1 MKQLFS
7 INELAAELKDIRD
20 ESKDISIPANHLDK
34 LRAEISSLTD
44 SRPGAKVFDLGDV
57 IAATEER
64 AAAIKNGLSI
74 TVQNGEK
81 HAFIPTNHAHG
92 QIATYADIPKAYYDR
107 LLAQNPQILADNIN
121 HGINVAAA
129 ESRNR
134 VTPGQVLLNRVAKRT
149 ASGRMLRTHRGKL
162 RAVVST
168 SYRRLDN
175 HELIEPLLP
184 VLADLGFDF
193 NYQKLG
199 PHGQEAKN
207 YNSFALTEQR
217 MYIKLTTPKVQTEVR
232 RGDVV
237 QFGLCISNSDVGAG
251 SVRIEPFL
259 LMLSCDNGM
268 VMETALRQAHLGRN
282 VAGDDIEELLSD
294 ATKALDDKA
303 FFSKVRDVVI
313 GSARPEVFERAVNK
327 LREADGHAIKLLDLP
342 IVVERTL
349 KEIGVSANENVRK
362 SILDNLADGA
372 HGRGLTQYG
381 LANAFTWAAGNADGL
396 DYDAATELER
406 AGGRI
411 IEIGGKGWEAINAK

>member
-20 ESKDISIPANHLDK
+20 QSKDISIPANHLDK
-34 LRAEISSLTD
+34 LRAEISALTD
-44 SRPGAKVFDLGDV
+44 ARPGAKVFDLDDV
-57 IAATEER
+57 VAATEER

-74 TVQNGEK
+74 TVQNGER
-81 HAFIPTNHAHG
+81 HSFSPTNHAHG
-92 QIATYADIPKAYYDR
+92 QIATYTDIPKAYYDR
-107 LLAQNPQILADNIN
+107 LLAQNPQVLADNIN
-121 HGINVAAA
+121 HGLKVAAKGSLDRA
-129 ESRNR
+129 GR
-134 VTPGQVLLNRVAKRT
+134 RT

-199 PHGQEAKN
+199 PHGQDPKN

-327 LREADGHAIKLLDLP
+327 LREADGQPIKLLDLP

-349 KEIGVSANENVRK
+349 KEIGVSANETVRK

-372 HGRGLTQYG
+372 HGRGLTKYG
-381 LANAFTWAAGNADGL
+381 LANAFTWAAGNAGGL